1 MRLSLCRRVKESS
14 PGSNEQ
20 TIRHKDSIESTTTTI
35 KDSDLKEETDSIK
48 IECQSELS
56 NAKEIEEVPTE
67 SIIKPEME
75 PSIEIQRNFDGN
87 GDHFRGMRPTSWSP
101 PPGKQK
107 HRYKISDSDA
117 KLKIVNNT
125 ESERSSPLLKTTWS
139 TSNSYGSSKIEIG
152 SPTMENNVYKI
163 TVSPRA
169 SPLIHRLQI
178 GPGTNGSRRTSILI
192 NGDTTPTAETSPD
205 NKVTI
210 SVGGED
216 SVYNPTVISVNSE
229 NLPRIKSSSENRT
242 LVILDNY
249 KSNIVVESV
258 KENDK
263 EDIKSKPLNATESES
278 IEQTE
283 YSRRN
288 NETSSENRIASSVL
302 ETSRDSEKQM
312 RSNIESKTST
322 TEKSGKFYITNERAT
337 RTEQTTQQKDAEN
350 SSKLLGLSKEAL
362 ISKLLED
369 SLRKAR
375 KNGEILDEDS
385 GEAILKILKQSLLKS
400 KEYESS
406 ESTLEANYSRTSS
419 LNSDGD
425 FISTNLFLE
434 ENPYEVIK
442 EPIYEEIPDEP
453 PPLPLSPPPTEDY
466 IKDRIYFGDIDYYRK
481 SNSDQFLGSYLTDN
495 VFKKSED
502 VAETYLSKSPED
514 FFKKMSTSPEEENI
528 SSKFELLNYL
538 MDSKDQATSIE
549 EEDDDD
555 DEDEE
560 DTEGDLEALYEQKET
575 SLGDLSSKSSQI
587 SNVSDS
593 SEECNIILTSSSETS
608 KVCFHQSFIFFFLF
622 VFSCIIL
629 HYNASKSEINIFL
642 MPYFCVNIN
651 QLVFFSR

>member
-1 MRLSLCRRVKESS
+1 MRLSLCRKVKE
-14 PGSNEQ
+14 SNEQ
-20 TIRHKDSIESTTTTI
+20 TIRRRDSIESTTETI
-35 KDSDLKEETDSIK
+35 KNSDFTKDTDSIE

-56 NAKEIEEVPTE
+56 NGKDVEEVPE
-67 SIIKPEME
+67 NIIKPKTGT
-75 PSIEIQRNFDGN
+75 SAEIGNNFEGK
-87 GDHFRGMRPTSWSP
+87 GDHFRRMRPTSWSP

-107 HRYKISDSDA
+107 HRYKVSNSDMRE
-117 KLKIVNNT
+117 KLANHS
-125 ESERSSPLLKTTWS
+125 ESERKSPMLKTTWN

-152 SPTMENNVYKI
+152 SSTTENNVYKI

-169 SPLIHRLQI
+169 SPLVHRLQI
-178 GPGTNGSRRTSILI
+178 GPDTAGLRRTSILI
-192 NGDTTPTAETSPD
+192 NGDATPTSETSPD

-216 SVYNPTVISVNSE
+216 SVYNPTVISVNSG
-229 NLPRIKSSSENRT
+229 NLPRIKSSTENRT

-249 KSNIVVESV
+249 RSNIVVESG
-258 KENDK
+258 KEGDK
-263 EDIKSKPLNATESES
+263 EDVKSKPSKISESEF
-278 IEQTE
+278 IEE
-283 YSRRN
+283 VECSRRN
-288 NETSSENRIASSVL
+288 NEASPQSKMVL
-302 ETSRDSEKQM
+302 SAPETSTESEKQTKPTNAEGKP
-312 RSNIESKTST
+312 SV
-322 TEKSGKFYITNERAT
+322 TEKSAKFCVTNDRVT
-337 RTEQTTQQKDAEN
+337 RTEQKVHQKDGEHP
-350 SSKLLGLSKEAL
+350 SKLSGLSKEAL

-375 KNGEILDEDS
+375 ENGEILDEDS

-406 ESTLEANYSRTSS
+406 ESTLEANYSRASS

-466 IKDRIYFGDIDYYRK
+466 IKDRIYFGEIDYYRK
-481 SNSDQFLGSYLTDN
+481 GNSDQFFGSYLTEN
-495 VFKKSED
+495 VFKKSVD
-502 VAETYLSKSPED
+502 LAETYLSKSPED

-528 SSKFELLNYL
+528 SSKFELLNFL
-538 MDSKDQATSIE
+538 MDSKDRAISIE
-549 EEDDDD
+549 EEDNDD

-593 SEECNIILTSSSETS
+593 SEECNIILTSSSEAS
-608 KVCFHQSFIFFFLF
+608 KVSLLELLELFHFHLLCCFFSSFLF
-622 VFSCIIL
+622 L
-629 HYNASKSEINIFL
+629 HNAT
-642 MPYFCVNIN
+642 N
-651 QLVFFSR
+651 QVQSN

>member
-1 MRLSLCRRVKESS
+1 MDTMRLSLCRKVKEAPSS
-14 PGSNEQ
+14 LNSSQQ
-20 TIRHKDSIESTTTTI
+20 TIRRGDSQESAIEAAEDAYPTKELDPVES
-35 KDSDLKEETDSIK
+35 DSQQES
-48 IECQSELS
+48 LS
-56 NAKEIEEVPTE
+56 SKEIDEIVGEGATAIKAEAEASRDAHSNYEE
-67 SIIKPEME
+67 
-75 PSIEIQRNFDGN
+75 RN
-87 GDHFRGMRPTSWSP
+87 DHFRGMRPTSWSP

-107 HRYKISDSDA
+107 YRHRVSDPGARTKDMDHSESD
-117 KLKIVNNT
+117 
-125 ESERSSPLLKTTWS
+125 RGSPALQTA
-139 TSNSYGSSKIEIG
+139 SNSYGSSKIEIG
-152 SPTMENNVYKI
+152 SATTESNVYKI

-169 SPLIHRLQI
+169 SPLVHRLQI
-178 GPGTNGSRRTSILI
+178 GPGAKGARRTSILI
-192 NGDTTPTAETSPD
+192 NGDTAPSTETTSN

-229 NLPRIKSSSENRT
+229 NPPRIKNSAENRT

-249 KSNIVVESV
+249 RSNIVVESGKEETKAV
-258 KENDK
+258 KTDLESAEEEELPRK
-263 EDIKSKPLNATESES
+263 ASEASLGEKASLTALEATTDCER
-278 IEQTE
+278 QTK
-283 YSRRN
+283 
-288 NETSSENRIASSVL
+288 SSVEGKL
-302 ETSRDSEKQM
+302 SGAENGGKFCTNDRVE
-312 RSNIESKTST
+312 R
-322 TEKSGKFYITNERAT
+322 TEKKPP
-337 RTEQTTQQKDAEN
+337 QKDAE
-350 SSKLLGLSKEAL
+350 SVSKLSGLSKEAL

-375 KNGEILDEDS
+375 ENGEIVDEDS

-406 ESTLEANYSRTSS
+406 ESTLEANYSRASS

-466 IKDRIYFGDIDYYRK
+466 MKDRIYFGDIDYYRK
-481 SNSDQFLGSYLTDN
+481 GSSDQFLGSYLTDN
-495 VFKKSED
+495 VFKKPNPED
-502 VAETYLSKSPED
+502 LADTYLSKSPED
-514 FFKKMSTSPEEENI
+514 FFKKMSTSPDEENI
-528 SSKFELLNYL
+528 TSKFELLNFL
-538 MDSKDQATSIE
+538 MDSKDRAISIE
-549 EEDDDD
+549 GEDD

-608 KVCFHQSFIFFFLF
+608 KV
-622 VFSCIIL
+622 SCDF
-629 HYNASKSEINIFL
+629 NN
-642 MPYFCVNIN
+642 CV
-651 QLVFFSR
+651 L